1 MAYIGRTVE
10 YGNAASQQITGNNG
24 ATYTLT
30 YDTTTDGVIISLD
43 GVVQVNGTDFNIAGT
58 ALTFTSNV
66 TTGVKVNVIY
76 TGLTV
81 SVGVPGDGTI
91 TNAKTDFQPGT
102 TFKGNG
108 SSTDGKI
115 TLNCSQNTHGVSI
128 QSPAHASNA
137 TYTLTLPTTDGN
149 ANELLKTDGAGV
161 LSWAADA
168 TNADNIGSGTLPD
181 ARLNSTMNPTLTSTG
196 KALVLGF

>member
-1 MAYIGRTVE
+1 MAYIGRSVE

-43 GVVQVNGTDFNIAGT
+43 GVVQVNGTDFNIVGT

-91 TNAKTDFQPGT
+91 TSAKLESSLLDSIATPSEIYGFNVDANGHLILT
-102 TFKGNG
+102 TTNSGADDISG
-108 SSTDGKI
+108 
-115 TLNCSQNTHGVSI
+115 
-128 QSPAHASNA
+128 A
-137 TYTLTLPTTDGN
+137 TYSGFED
-149 ANELLKTDGAGV
+149 V
-161 LSWAADA
+161 V
-168 TNADNIGSGTLPD
+168 IGSVGLTWSLVGTQL
-181 ARLNSTMNPTLTSTG
+181 RCTT
-196 KALVLGF
+196 

>member
-1 MAYIGRTVE
+1 MAYIGRSVE

-43 GVVQVNGTDFNIAGT
+43 GVVQVNGTDFSIVGT

-81 SVGVPGDGTI
+81 AIGVPGDSTI
-91 TNAKTDFQPGT
+91 TSAKVDPAFLT
-102 TFKGNG
+102 TL
-108 SSTDGKI
+108 TA
-115 TLNCSQNTHGVSI
+115 QA
-128 QSPAHASNA
+128 SPEVYGFSVNA
-137 TYTLTLPTTDGN
+137 TGNLIVTTTN
-149 ANELLKTDGAGV
+149 AGV
-161 LSWAADA
+161 DTISSATFGTFDDA
-168 TNADNIGSGTLPD
+168 VFAVAGFTWSLVGTQL
-181 ARLNSTMNPTLTSTG
+181 RCTI
-196 KALVLGF
+196 

>member
-1 MAYIGRTVE
+1 MAYIGRSVE

-43 GVVQVNGTDFNIAGT
+43 GVVQVNGTDFSIVGT

-81 SVGVPGDGTI
+81 AIGVPGDSTI
-91 TNAKTDFQPGT
+91 TSAKVDSAFLT
-102 TFKGNG
+102 TL
-108 SSTDGKI
+108 TA
-115 TLNCSQNTHGVSI
+115 QA
-128 QSPAHASNA
+128 SPEVYGFSVNA
-137 TYTLTLPTTDGN
+137 TGNLIVTTTN
-149 ANELLKTDGAGV
+149 AGV
-161 LSWAADA
+161 DTISSATFDTFDDA
-168 TNADNIGSGTLPD
+168 VFAVAGFTWSLVGTQL
-181 ARLNSTMNPTLTSTG
+181 RCTI
-196 KALVLGF
+196 